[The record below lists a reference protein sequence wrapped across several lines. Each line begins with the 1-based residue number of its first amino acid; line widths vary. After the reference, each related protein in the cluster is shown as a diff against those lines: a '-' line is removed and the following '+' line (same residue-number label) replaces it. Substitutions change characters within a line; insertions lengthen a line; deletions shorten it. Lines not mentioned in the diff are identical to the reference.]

1 MCSAVYQKTTGQFNV
16 MFSREVQ
23 KPKFISL
30 VATHLYKD
38 YCNHII
44 SETIIHV
51 IIKFV
56 SILL

>member
-1 MCSAVYQKTTGQFNV
+1 
-16 MFSREVQ
+16 MFSREVR

-30 VATHLYKD
+30 VATHLYED
-38 YCNHII
+38 YCNRIS

-51 IIKFV
+51 TIKFV